1 MRKPLTPR
9 LLWIWIAC
17 CAILM
22 NAVAPSVSH
31 ALAFA
36 SGQPSAWDIC
46 RADGSG
52 TAPAKPGKPGKIAM
66 SDCAYCVS
74 HAGSFG
80 LPPDRHAGLGLF
92 AVPSSHPFLFYR
104 APAPLA
110 AWSASQPRGPPFFI

>member
-1 MRKPLTPR
+1 MRRPLTPR

-31 ALAFA
+31 ALALA
-36 SGQPSAWDIC
+36 NGQPSAWDIC
-46 RADGSG
+46 RADRPV
-52 TAPAKPGKPGKIAM
+52 PAKPGKPAMNGM

-80 LPPDRHAGLGLF
+80 LPPDVGARLGWF
-92 AVPSSHPFLFYR
+92 GVQPSHPFLFQR
-104 APAPLA
+104 APARLA
-110 AWSASQPRGPPFFI
+110 AWSTSQPRGPPFFI